1 MMLDFWECNVV
12 ILKLGCIEFGYS
24 WEKKEFLE
32 EVKQL
37 GIIEVGSGS

>member
-24 WEKKEFLE
+24 WEKKKFLKLVVVL
-32 EVKQL
+32 EVL
-37 GIIEVGSGS
+37 V

>member
-1 MMLDFWECNVV
+1 MLDSWECNVV
-12 ILKLGCIEFGYS
+12 ILKLGYIEFEYS

-37 GIIEVGSGS
+37 GIIEVW